1 MKQKK
6 YVDREISWLSFN
18 ARVLQEAM
26 DENVPLLERLRFL
39 GIYSSNLDEFFSV
52 RVGNLK
58 RLIALGKTSSLHF
71 GQKPEKILKE
81 VMVKVKKLRDT
92 FDETLSG
99 IKEQLKKY
107 SIYFIDESQLNEE
120 HQEYVKNY
128 FDHNVRPRLIPIM
141 LDNIKKFP
149 YLKNCEIYL
158 LIVMNK
164 KTDPDKQKHAI
175 IKVPVDVLPR
185 FVQLPSQRGEKHVI
199 MMDDIIRFNLKEVF
213 SIFQYDEFHAY
224 TIKLTRDAEFD
235 LDDDIR
241 TSMYEKI
248 AKSVKSRESGDVVRL
263 IYDRNLPEDFLNYI
277 LQQTKLQDFQNII
290 PGNRYH
296 NASDMMTIAKSGN
309 YPGELFYNS
318 VPQLEHPAFNK
329 YPSIFECIRQSDILL
344 HYPYHSFHSFIDLL
358 REAAIDPKVKSI
370 KMTIYRLADQS
381 DVVNALMNAVL
392 NGKNV
397 TVVMELQARFDEEAN
412 IKWTRKLEESG
423 ATLISSIPGMKV
435 HSKLCLI
442 TRREKG
448 EKENFVAISTGNFN
462 ESTAKLYTDHVLFT
476 YNQEIAREA
485 KRVFELL
492 TNNFKNYRFSHLLI
506 SPFHMRKK
514 LGEMINTEIRNAKAG
529 KKAAINIK
537 VNNLMDKP
545 MTDRLYRASRAGV
558 RIRLIVRST
567 CSLIPGLDNTSD
579 NIEIHCIVDKYLEHS
594 RIYWFHNDGDER
606 LYISSA
612 DIMVRNLDRRVEV
625 AVPVYD
631 NAIKNELKD
640 YFNIQW
646 NDNQKSRY
654 VNHGTENSY
663 VEGKSNKKIR
673 AQIDLYDYLKNKIT

>member
-6 YVDREISWLSFN
+6 YIDREISWLSFN

-26 DENVPLLERLRFL
+26 DKNVPLLERLKFL

-58 RLIALGKTSSLHF
+58 RLIAYGKTYSLHF
-71 GQKPEKILKE
+71 GQKPEAVLKE
-81 VMVKVKKLRDT
+81 VMTKVKKLREIFDDT
-92 FDETLSG
+92 LTD
-99 IKEQLKKY
+99 IKEQLKRY
-107 SIYFIDESQLNEE
+107 SIYFIDETQLNEE
-120 HQEYVKNY
+120 HQKFVKHY
-128 FDHNVRPRLIPIM
+128 FDRKVRPRLIPIM

-158 LIVMNK
+158 VIVMK
-164 KTDPDKQKHAI
+164 KNSNPEKQKHAL

-185 FVQLPSQRGEKHVI
+185 FVQLPSQKGEKNVI
-199 MMDDIIRFNLKEVF
+199 MMDDIIRFNLQEVF
-213 SIFQYDEFHAY
+213 SIFQYDEFNAY

-248 AKSVKSRESGDVVRL
+248 AKSVKTRESGAVVRL
-263 IYDRNLPEDFLNYI
+263 IYHRKLPEDFLNYI
-277 LQQTKLQDFQNII
+277 LQKTKLQDFQSII

-296 NASDMMTIAKSGN
+296 NASDMMSFARSGN
-309 YPGELFYNS
+309 YPRELLYDS
-318 VPQLEHPAFNK
+318 VTPLEHPDFDK
-329 YPSIFECIRQSDILL
+329 YPSVFECIRQSDILL

-381 DVVNALMNAVL
+381 NVVNALMSAVL

-412 IKWTRKLEESG
+412 IKWARKLEESG

-442 TRREKG
+442 SRREKG
-448 EKENFVAISTGNFN
+448 EKENFVAIATGNFN
-462 ESTAKLYTDHVLFT
+462 ESTARLYTDHVLFT
-476 YNQEIAREA
+476 YNQEIAREV

-492 TNNFKNYRFSHLLI
+492 SNNFQNYRFSHLLI

-514 LGEMINTEIRNAKAG
+514 LGAMINNEIRNAKAG

-558 RIRLIVRST
+558 KIRLIVRST
-567 CSLIPGLDNTSD
+567 CSVVPGLKDTSE

-594 RIYWFHNDGDER
+594 RIYWFYNDGDEK

-612 DIMVRNLDRRVEV
+612 DLMVRNLDRRVEV
-625 AVPVYD
+625 AAPIYD
-631 NAIKNELKD
+631 EKIKYELKD

-646 NDNQKSRY
+646 NDNTKSRY
-654 VNHGTENSY
+654 VNHEPENTY
-663 VEGKSNKKIR
+663 VKGKSDKKIR
-673 AQIDLYDYLKNKIT
+673 AQTDLYEYLKNKES